1 MFLKILQISQE
12 NTCVGAFFCEIRKT
26 FKNTFL
32 LQTTL
37 VVTSIERYLSAYP
50 EAYSELYQ
58 TSKMKCFAKI
68 VSSWKSFITFAKVS
82 IWDAWQYSEY
92 ASVTVDLA
100 DGA

>member
-12 NTCVGAFFCEIRKT
+12 NTCVGVFFCEIRET

-37 VVTSIERYLSAYP
+37 VVTSIERFLSAYP

-68 VSSWKSFITFAKVS
+68 VSSWKPFITFAKVS

-92 ASVTVDLA
+92 PSVTVDLT